1 MATLKRE
8 DLRNQ
13 LRRREI
19 APVYVLFGAETYLR
33 DLAARTIADFCFG
46 GGDLRDFNES
56 EFSLGVDGN
65 LQRAFAAANQLPM
78 MAARR
83 VIRVTDVRISA
94 SGHRDTVR
102 EEHEAILSEYL
113 LKPSPSSVV
122 IFVADEL
129 NGVRKMSKLLR
140 TNAAAVEFTPLDDGE
155 ITKWARDKFGEAGAE
170 IDEPTLRHFV
180 ALVGND
186 VARLGNE
193 VEKVATAAL
202 PGKKITL
209 DLVEALV
216 PNSRELKNFT
226 LTDTLIGTD
235 KKRAL
240 VVLRKILDD
249 GAEPLMI
256 LGLISYNFRRL
267 LMAKDMMS
275 RGTDRSGVASVL
287 KLRYQ
292 DQESFLM
299 AARRADAENLTHVIK
314 RISETDFAIKTSVG
328 GSGPFGSRLQIEM
341 LVCELAAD

>member
-122 IFVADEL
+122 ARPPRPSSSS
-129 NGVRKMSKLLR
+129 GSMLR
-140 TNAAAVEFTPLDDGE
+140 
-155 ITKWARDKFGEAGAE
+155 
-170 IDEPTLRHFV
+170 
-180 ALVGND
+180 
-186 VARLGNE
+186 
-193 VEKVATAAL
+193 
-202 PGKKITL
+202 
-209 DLVEALV
+209 
-216 PNSRELKNFT
+216 
-226 LTDTLIGTD
+226 
-235 KKRAL
+235 
-240 VVLRKILDD
+240 
-249 GAEPLMI
+249 
-256 LGLISYNFRRL
+256 
-267 LMAKDMMS
+267 
-275 RGTDRSGVASVL
+275 
-287 KLRYQ
+287 
-292 DQESFLM
+292 
-299 AARRADAENLTHVIK
+299 
-314 RISETDFAIKTSVG
+314 
-328 GSGPFGSRLQIEM
+328 
-341 LVCELAAD
+341 